1 MKWMDFCVQVG
12 KEYMYNGMVVP
23 SKAEFVIE
31 ADSAYPDKR
40 CTRNPRWA
48 KELFAPI
55 NRLADESYKA
65 GDDFACINSLSDLRQ
80 YL

>member
-1 MKWMDFCVQVG
+1 MSTHRFVTDLLTIRLS
-12 KEYMYNGMVVP
+12 P
-23 SKAEFVIE
+23 EFVIE